1 MLLMALEPP
10 RVLLMM
16 MEPPFVFCK
25 TSPVH
30 GMSARKTKTWLMDE
44 QVTTPPP
51 PDQATVIHRTCDY
64 SNLTTSTAGV
74 SAPQTS
80 PCAPLLENTE

>member
-16 MEPPFVFCK
+16 MEPPSVYCR
-25 TSPVH
+25 P
-30 GMSARKTKTWLMDE
+30 GMSARKTKTWLMNE

-51 PDQATVIHRTCDY
+51 PDQATVIHHICDY
-64 SNLTTSTAGV
+64 SNLTTSTAGA

-80 PCAPLLENTE
+80 LCAPLLEKY